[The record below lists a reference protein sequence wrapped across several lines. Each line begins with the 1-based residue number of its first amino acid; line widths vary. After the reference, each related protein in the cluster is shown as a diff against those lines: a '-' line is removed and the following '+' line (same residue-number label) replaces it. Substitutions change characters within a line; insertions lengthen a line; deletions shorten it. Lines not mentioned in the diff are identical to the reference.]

1 MTMVVMHG
9 PWSLVY
15 TAGDFYGYIKHDEFG
30 DVEVI
35 GYDGRPLLLSE
46 LGHDLDEWVRE
57 QSADYM
63 RNLTR
68 SWS

>member
-9 PWSLVY
+9 PWSLTY
-15 TAGDFYGYIKHDEFG
+15 TAGDFYGHISHDEYG
-30 DVEVI
+30 EVEVI
-35 GYDGRPLLLSE
+35 GYDGRPLLLAE
-46 LGHDLDEWVRE
+46 LGQDLDEWVRD

-63 RNLTR
+63 KNLTR

>member
-9 PWSLVY
+9 PWSLTY
-15 TAGDFYGYIKHDEFG
+15 TAGDFYGTISHDEYG
-30 DVEVI
+30 EVEVI
-35 GYDGRPLLLSE
+35 GYSGRPITLAE
-46 LGHDLDEWVRE
+46 LAEDLERFVRE
-57 QSADYM
+57 DAADYM